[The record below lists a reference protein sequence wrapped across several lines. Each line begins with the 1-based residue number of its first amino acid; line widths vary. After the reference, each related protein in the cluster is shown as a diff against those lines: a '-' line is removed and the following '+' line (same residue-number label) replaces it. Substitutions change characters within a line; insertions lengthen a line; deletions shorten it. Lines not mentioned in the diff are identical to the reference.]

1 MVQSSTPEVYL
12 PTIAT
17 ELFHMFTPDQFIESQ
32 KTSLKTLN
40 DLSLKAFEGVEKL
53 IDLNVQ
59 AAKSA
64 LIESHE
70 HAQALLSVKDVQEF
84 LALQSGVVEPLA
96 EKVAAYNRH
105 LYDIASGVSN
115 EFSKAYEARVA
126 EGQAQFT
133 AFIED
138 AAKNAP
144 AGSESAVALFKSAV
158 DAANNAFDSVQK
170 AAKQASDI
178 AEANINAAAA
188 NATKMTKSA
197 AVGGKKR

>member
-1 MVQSSTPEVYL
+1 MYL

-17 ELFHMFTPDQFIESQ
+17 EIFHMFTPDQFIESQ
-32 KTSLKTLN
+32 KTSLRTLN
-40 DLSLKAFEGVEKL
+40 DLSVKAFEGVEKL

-64 LIESHE
+64 MVESNE
-70 HAQALLSVKDVQEF
+70 HTQALLSVKDVQEF
-84 LALQSGVVEPLA
+84 LALQSSVVEPLA

-105 LYDIASGVSN
+105 LYDIASGVN
-115 EFSKAYEARVA
+115 GEFSRAFEAKLA
-126 EGQAQFT
+126 ENQAQFA

-158 DAANNAFDSVQK
+158 SAANNAFDSVQK

-188 NATKMTKSA
+188 NATKIAKSA

>member
-1 MVQSSTPEVYL
+1 
-12 PTIAT
+12 
-17 ELFHMFTPDQFIESQ
+17 MFTPDQFIESQ
-32 KTSLKTLN
+32 KTGLKTLN
-40 DLSLKAFEGVEKL
+40 DLSVKAFEGVEKL

-64 LIESHE
+64 LVESHE
-70 HAQALLSVKDVQEF
+70 HTQALLSVKDVQEF
-84 LALQSGVVEPLA
+84 LALQSSVVEPLA

-105 LYDIASGVSN
+105 LYDIASGVSG
-115 EFSKAYEARVA
+115 EFSKAFEAKIA
-126 EGQAQFT
+126 ENQAQFA

-158 DAANNAFDSVQK
+158 AAANNAFDSVQK

-188 NATKMTKSA
+188 NATKMAKSA